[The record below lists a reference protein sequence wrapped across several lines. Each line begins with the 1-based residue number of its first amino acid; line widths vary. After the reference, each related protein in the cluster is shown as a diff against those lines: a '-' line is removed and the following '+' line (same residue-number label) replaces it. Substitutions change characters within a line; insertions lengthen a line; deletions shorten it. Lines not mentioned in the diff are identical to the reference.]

1 MAKTNTNP
9 VEKII
14 EKGGYEKVVDRDV
27 ELLAAWYHADGEEN
41 ADAYASKLRQAIK
54 NHPQRDS
61 FEVVRPAVERELIR
75 ASISGKG
82 SQVVAENEMA
92 TLRQQFE
99 YENSSGVERALI
111 DRIVLCWLRLQKC
124 EMSRTGYDKGTQFL
138 DHIELSEKH
147 LHMAHARYLRSIEE
161 LVKVRFLMSRTNP
174 ARLAAV
180 RAALKGEDAPQQEP
194 GKLLELKAG

>member
-1 MAKTNTNP
+1 MAKTNAIP
-9 VEKII
+9 VEKGIAP
-14 EKGGYEKVVDRDV
+14 KVTYDRAA
-27 ELLAAWYHADGEEN
+27 ELIAAWYHADGDGKDATAN
-41 ADAYASKLRQAIK
+41 ADKLRQMIRE
-54 NHPQRDS
+54 HPDPDS
-61 FEVVRPAVERELIR
+61 ITILSGLVEGALMDGCVRGQGSRIILDNELDVMR
-75 ASISGKG
+75 
-82 SQVVAENEMA
+82 
-92 TLRQQFE
+92 RQFD
-99 YENSSGVERALI
+99 YDNSSGVERALI